1 MWQIMFFALP
11 PQINI
16 NAPNKHIKVKYYDR
30 PNVLRYPNVVRSS
43 NVMRFSKHIKNQKKY
58 IKY

>member
-30 PNVLRYPNVVRSS
+30 PNVLRYPNVMRS
-43 NVMRFSKHIKNQKKY
+43 SKHIKNQKKY